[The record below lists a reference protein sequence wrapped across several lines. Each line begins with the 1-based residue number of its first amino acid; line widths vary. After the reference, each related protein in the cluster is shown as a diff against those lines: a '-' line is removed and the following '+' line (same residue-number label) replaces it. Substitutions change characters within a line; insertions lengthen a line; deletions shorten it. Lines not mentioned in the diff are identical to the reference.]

1 MKVPCFQAPAGNE
14 ERYPRKALEARS
26 SSDGQFKL
34 KNKLGENVQLEFIEK
49 LNESQFQDLCELFK
63 NEWWSYYRKPEE
75 IKTLIENS
83 DLLIGII
90 DKGTGR
96 LVAFARVLTDY
107 IFRSMIY
114 DVIVGKE
121 YRNKGIGKMLL
132 RNIIEHPALQQVEF
146 LELQTQPE
154 LIPYYR
160 QFGLK
165 EEIVGKMK
173 TMRIIK
179 KKENMKKYE
188 GGIKT

>member
-1 MKVPCFQAPAGNE
+1 
-14 ERYPRKALEARS
+14 
-26 SSDGQFKL
+26 
-34 KNKLGENVQLEFIEK
+34 LGENVQLEFIEK
-49 LNESQFQDLCELFK
+49 LNESQFRDLCELFK

-90 DKGTGR
+90 DKGTSR

-114 DVIVGKE
+114 DVIVDKE

-132 RNIIEHPALQQVEF
+132 QNIIEHPALQKVEF
-146 LELQTQPE
+146 VELQTQPE
-154 LIPYYR
+154 LISYYR
-160 QFGLK
+160 QFGFK

-179 KKENMKKYE
+179 KIENMKK
-188 GGIKT
+188 

>member
-1 MKVPCFQAPAGNE
+1 M
-14 ERYPRKALEARS
+14 
-26 SSDGQFKL
+26 
-34 KNKLGENVQLEFIEK
+34 QLEFIEK